1 MTCIIENLNVN
12 LDMDMNNQICV
23 SLQWYQD
30 AIKVQEMLKEQ
41 QENAKTIF
49 DNLEIIDHSIKNI
62 SNSFNE
68 IKEYNNKLLKL
79 NKILISEHP
88 FLVGIQRIFDA
99 QDTAGLSFTQVLLKP
114 GENNTNINTKCNK
127 ITNTDIDIITKKQK
141 LYEMELFGTCKCIC
155 YW

>member
-1 MTCIIENLNVN
+1 MTCIIENLNVDI
-12 LDMDMNNQICV
+12 DMDMNNQICV

-41 QENAKTIF
+41 QDNAKTIF

-68 IKEYNNKLLKL
+68 IKEYNDKLLKF

-88 FLVGIQRIFDA
+88 Y
-99 QDTAGLSFTQVLLKP
+99 LLEDKV
-114 GENNTNINTKCNK
+114 IIHNK
-127 ITNTDIDIITKKQK
+127 INKMTNTEIEITTKKQK
-141 LYEMELFGTCKCIC
+141 LYQMELFGTCKCIC

>member
-68 IKEYNNKLLKL
+68 IKDYNNKLLKL

-88 FLVGIQRIFDA
+88 FL
-99 QDTAGLSFTQVLLKP
+99 L
-114 GENNTNINTKCNK
+114 ENNTNINTKCNK

-141 LYEMELFGTCKCIC
+141 LYEMELFRTCKCIC

>member
-1 MTCIIENLNVN
+1 MTCIIENLNI
-12 LDMDMNNQICV
+12 DKGIDMNDQIYV

-41 QENAKTIF
+41 QENAQTIF

-68 IKEYNNKLLKL
+68 IKDYNNKLLKL

-88 FLVGIQRIFDA
+88 Y
-99 QDTAGLSFTQVLLKP
+99 LLEDKVIIH
-114 GENNTNINTKCNK
+114 NKCNK
-127 ITNTDIDIITKKQK
+127 MTNTEIEINTKKQK
-141 LYEMELFGTCKCIC
+141 LYEIELFRICKCIC

>member
-1 MTCIIENLNVN
+1 MACIIENLNIDKDLVLN
-12 LDMDMNNQICV
+12 DQIYV

-49 DNLEIIDHSIKNI
+49 DNLEIIDRSIKNI

-68 IKEYNNKLLKL
+68 IKEYNNKLLKF

-88 FLVGIQRIFDA
+88 YLIEDKLILHNKCDKA
-99 QDTAGLSFTQVLLKP
+99 
-114 GENNTNINTKCNK
+114 TNIEIERT
-127 ITNTDIDIITKKQK
+127 TKKQK
-141 LYEMELFGTCKCIC
+141 LYEIEVFRTCKCVC

>member
-1 MTCIIENLNVN
+1 MTCIIENLNID
-12 LDMDMNNQICV
+12 LDKDMNNQIYV

-30 AIKVQEMLKEQ
+30 AIKVQVMLKEQ

-49 DNLEIIDHSIKNI
+49 DNLEIIDHSIMNI

-88 FLVGIQRIFDA
+88 FLLGYQRIFDA
-99 QDTAGLSFTQVLLKP
+99 QDTTEDAQVLLKP
-114 GENNTNINTKCNK
+114 GENNTNINNKCDK
-127 ITNTDIDIITKKQK
+127 MTNTEIELTTKKQK
-141 LYEMELFGTCKCIC
+141 LYQMEILGTCKCIC

>member
-1 MTCIIENLNVN
+1 MACIIESLNIDEN
-12 LDMDMNNQICV
+12 DKIYV

-41 QENAKTIF
+41 KDNAKTIF

-88 FLVGIQRIFDA
+88 FL
-99 QDTAGLSFTQVLLKP
+99 L
-114 GENNTNINTKCNK
+114 ENNTNINTKYDK
-127 ITNTDIDIITKKQK
+127 TTNTEIDIINKKK
-141 LYEMELFGTCKCIC
+141 EIHELELDGYCCKCIY
-155 YW
+155 YWKF

>member
-1 MTCIIENLNVN
+1 MTCIIENLNI
-12 LDMDMNNQICV
+12 DIDKDMNDQIYV

-41 QENAKTIF
+41 KDNAKTIF
-49 DNLEIIDHSIKNI
+49 DNLEIIDHSINNI

-68 IKEYNNKLLKL
+68 IKDYNNKLLKL

-88 FLVGIQRIFDA
+88 FLLEDKVIIH
-99 QDTAGLSFTQVLLKP
+99 
-114 GENNTNINTKCNK
+114 NKCEK
-127 ITNTDIDIITKKQK
+127 MTNTEIEINTKKQK
-141 LYEMELFGTCKCIC
+141 LYKIELFRICKCIC

>member
-1 MTCIIENLNVN
+1 MTCIIENLNIDKN
-12 LDMDMNNQICV
+12 IDIDINNQIYV

-68 IKEYNNKLLKL
+68 IIDNNKIENKKFMDLGQNMPYSYFIKL
-79 NKILISEHP
+79 
-88 FLVGIQRIFDA
+88 
-99 QDTAGLSFTQVLLKP
+99 
-114 GENNTNINTKCNK
+114 
-127 ITNTDIDIITKKQK
+127 II
-141 LYEMELFGTCKCIC
+141 
-155 YW
+155 